1 MTLSTLLCLL
11 PVCNYAPFLSSA
23 YSFIFLL
30 IFKLEVKFS
39 ILLLLWKQILQD
51 WDTKLQLICR
61 NQIKTE
67 QNKTH
72 FANTSA
78 TEHTSALHM
87 SYLSIPEADARGG
100 FSPETVWVLTW
111 LWRFRPA
118 TLQQCKMQADSYFS
132 MIPLET
138 ELPKETRLGKVSVQR
153 ASRGPF
159 SNRNREKCL
168 WISHR
173 SLGKMLV
180 DNKPFLS
187 PKGKATCDGGGAAK
201 TKAHTLGKL
210 KSLHQEENQVGRKS
224 TMVSCVRIPWQ
235 YSIPPF
241 FPLNIA

>member
-67 QNKTH
+67 QNKTR

-87 SYLSIPEADARGG
+87 SYLSIPKADARGG

-159 SNRNREKCL
+159 CNRNREKCL
-168 WISHR
+168 CISHR

-187 PKGKATCDGGGAAK
+187 PKGKATY
-201 TKAHTLGKL
+201 HIPVMVVELLKL
-210 KSLHQEENQVGRKS
+210 KL
-224 TMVSCVRIPWQ
+224 TPWV
-235 YSIPPF
+235 
-241 FPLNIA
+241 N